1 MTMVRLARTEL
12 LELFLQEV
20 ESYLPVIRQKLTI
33 LSAESAAKAPLDELH
48 RLFHNVKGAASQVL
62 LVDLSRAAKIV
73 ETLLAHMVEEG
84 KPVSAQ
90 FLAALQQTT
99 DLLDEFIRQKNA
111 GPEIEEILYAR
122 IVKLFAEFNGN
133 SENGGFIDD
142 VGNLHQGMDEQQEYI
157 LAIRYVLPL
166 LQELAGYL
174 SSAGL
179 GGGEKNRNVYGKLSQ
194 AVKTLATVGMAAGLQ
209 QQSLLMKDFHLL
221 LEKLQSGPLAPS
233 LEIPGLIGDFL
244 LFLETVY
251 TYADPENGTTVQ
263 RVKDQLH
270 RLATLLSMSGRV
282 AADVTPEVPAT
293 EHEEDIFGAPEPEG
307 DSLMLLEEVA
317 DGLLFE
323 EQAEESLLSAYTLEE
338 ADQEQ
343 FLPSEQDK
351 ETISEEQQ
359 QLLDIFRSECE
370 EHLIVINHSLNI
382 LENEVKEFCPLSSN
396 LRETVGVMRRA
407 VHTLKG
413 AAAMT
418 GMNLTARG
426 AHSLEDMLDW
436 IHDDATEISPEEVQI
451 LATGI
456 DVIELLSQ
464 SMQADESVHLD
475 RLVKTIGEYLALRTE
490 TGQPAGS
497 GQDETTEV
505 QAYAGSSEEVGDA
518 DAGLEVETLSE
529 PSISA
534 NLPGESGILRVK
546 LDDLDELAG
555 IEGELVVARG
565 AIEKM
570 LEEFSDT
577 LLELDTVK
585 ENLRR
590 KSQELES
597 GFEVQSLYGFSP
609 RTGDDAGGSD
619 YSEFDPIEL
628 DRYSQLN
635 LIIRSLNEISVD
647 VNSIHTTLVSLVG
660 DIGGQVGK
668 QQLTMRLMQEK
679 LMRIRMTPMSSLS
692 RVLFRTVRE
701 TARKLEKKANLS
713 ITGEDVYMDRFVWAK
728 ITDPLMHMLRNALD
742 HGIESPEKRIAAG
755 KPESGTIRVE
765 ADQHSRFVVL
775 RISDDGG
782 GIDLERI
789 KERLRNGDL
798 AENPDALSEKELLE
812 FLFHPSFSTRQD
824 ISAISGR
831 GIGLDVVRRNI
842 QDLMG
847 SVQLFNNPGQGVTFE
862 IRIPFTLSVNR
873 AVLVS
878 VVGRVFAIPLQ
889 DIHQIKRFAVEEL
902 EENDGIFLKQ
912 GDNITPIVNLGF
924 CLHLEKRLTELPTGR
939 EGILAIL
946 FNKGE
951 KLFAVCVDEVVEQR
965 EIIVKSL
972 GSHLTHVP
980 GISGVTLT
988 GSGGLIP
995 IVNLREIIDAENL
1008 QTRAAEEPELKAGLD
1023 EPLKVLIVDDSI
1035 SVRHSVARLVESQG
1049 WKQQQAVDGIEALAR
1064 LEIFVPDVIIL
1075 DIEMPRMNGY
1085 EFKSNINNNK
1095 QFKDIPVV
1103 MLTSR
1108 TSEKHQQKAKELGV
1122 WHYMTKPYNEEAF
1135 VKVLEKVRSR
1145 LFN

>member
-1 MTMVRLARTEL
+1 MTMVRIAHAEL

-20 ESYLPVIRQKLTI
+20 ESYLPLIRQELAI
-33 LSAESAAKAPLDELH
+33 LAAESTATAPLEEIH
-48 RLFHNVKGAASQVL
+48 RLFHNIKGAASQVQF
-62 LVDLSRAAKIV
+62 VELSRAAKIV
-73 ETLLAHMVEEG
+73 ETLLTPMVEEG
-84 KPVSAQ
+84 RPASTT

-99 DLLDEFIRQKNA
+99 DLLDEFIRQDSA
-111 GPEIEEILYAR
+111 VPEIEEILYTR
-122 IVKLFAEFNGN
+122 IATLFAEFDGN
-133 SENGGFIDD
+133 SDYGRFTDEVDT
-142 VGNLHQGMDEQQEYI
+142 LHQEMDGQQEYI
-157 LAIRYVLPL
+157 LAIRSILPL

-174 SSAGL
+174 SPDML
-179 GGGEKNRNVYGKLSQ
+179 GGGEHNIKVYDKLAR

-209 QQSLLMKDFHLL
+209 QQSMLMKDFHLL
-221 LEKLQSGPLAPS
+221 LENLRAGALGQLP
-233 LEIPGLIGDFL
+233 EMPGLIGDFL

-251 TYADPENGTTVQ
+251 TCAAPENSTTVQ

-270 RLATLLSMSGRV
+270 RLSTLLSMSGGV
-282 AADVTPEVPAT
+282 AADVTPEVT
-293 EHEEDIFGAPEPEG
+293 GTGHEEDIFDVPEPEG

-317 DGLLFE
+317 DSLLLE
-323 EQAEESLLSAYTLEE
+323 EQGEEPLSAYIEEE
-338 ADQEQ
+338 ADQEH
-343 FLPSEQDK
+343 FLPTEQDK

-382 LENEVKEFCPLSSN
+382 LENDVKEFCPLSSD

-436 IHDDATEISPEEVQI
+436 LHDDAVEISPEEVQI

-456 DVIELLSQ
+456 DTIELLSQ
-464 SMQADESVHLD
+464 SAQTDESVHLN
-475 RLVKTIGEYLALRTE
+475 RLVKTIGEYLGLRTE
-490 TGQPAGS
+490 TRQPAGS
-497 GQDETTEV
+497 DPDETPEG
-505 QAYAGSSEEVGDA
+505 QAYAGSQEEPGDA
-518 DAGLEVETLSE
+518 DADLEIETLAESE
-529 PSISA
+529 ISA
-534 NLPGESGILRVK
+534 NLPGEFGILRVK
-546 LDDLDELAG
+546 VDDLDELTG

-577 LLELDTVK
+577 LFELDTVK

-609 RTGDDAGGSD
+609 RTENESTGSD
-619 YSEFDPIEL
+619 FSEFDPIEL

-647 VNSIHTTLVSLVG
+647 VNSIHATLVSLVG

-701 TARKLEKKANLS
+701 TARKLEKKANLV
-713 ITGEDVYMDRFVWAK
+713 ITGEDVYMDRFVWAR

-742 HGIESPEKRIAAG
+742 HGIESPVKRLAAG

-782 GIDLERI
+782 GIDLERV
-789 KERLRNGDL
+789 KERVRSGAL
-798 AENPDALSEKELLE
+798 AANPDALSEKELLE
-812 FLFHPSFSTRQD
+812 FLFHPSFTTRRD
-824 ISAISGR
+824 ISTISGR

-842 QDLMG
+842 QDLRG
-847 SVQLFNNPGQGVTFE
+847 SVQLLNNPGQGVTFE

-878 VVGRVFAIPLQ
+878 VAGRVFAVPLQ
-889 DIHQIKRFAVEEL
+889 DIQQIKRFAVEEL
-902 EENDGIFLKQ
+902 EEHDGIFLRQ
-912 GDNITPIVNLGF
+912 GDNIIPVANLGF

-939 EGILAIL
+939 EGMLAIL

-951 KLFAVCVDEVVEQR
+951 KLFAVSVDEVVEQR

-988 GSGGLIP
+988 GSGELIP
-995 IVNLREIIDAENL
+995 IINLREIIDTENL
-1008 QTRAAEEPELKAGLD
+1008 QTRVEAETVLKAGLD

-1064 LEIFVPDVIIL
+1064 LESYVPDVIIL

-1085 EFKSNINNNK
+1085 EFKSNLNNNQ
-1095 QFKDIPVV
+1095 QFKDIPVI

-1135 VKVLEKVRSR
+1135 VRVLEKVR
-1145 LFN
+1145 N

>member
-1 MTMVRLARTEL
+1 MTMVRIAHAEL

-20 ESYLPVIRQKLTI
+20 ESYLPVIRQELAI
-33 LSAESAAKAPLDELH
+33 LAAESTATAPLEELH
-48 RLFHNVKGAASQVL
+48 RLFHNVKGAASQVQ

-73 ETLLAHMVEEG
+73 ESLLAPMVEEG
-84 KPVSAQ
+84 KPASTK
-90 FLAALQQTT
+90 FLAALRQTT
-99 DLLDEFIRQKNA
+99 DLLDEFIRKDSA
-111 GPEIEEILYAR
+111 VPEIEEILYTR
-122 IVKLFAEFNGN
+122 IAKLFAEFNGN
-133 SENGGFIDD
+133 SEYGRFIDA
-142 VGNLHQGMDEQQEYI
+142 VGNLHQGMDGQQEYI
-157 LAIRYVLPL
+157 LAIRSVLPL

-174 SSAGL
+174 SPDML
-179 GGGEKNRNVYGKLSQ
+179 GGGEKNVKVYDKLAR

-221 LEKLQSGPLAPS
+221 LENLRAPA
-233 LEIPGLIGDFL
+233 LGQLPGMPGLIGDFL

-251 TYADPENGTTVQ
+251 ACADPENSTTVQ
-263 RVKDQLH
+263 RVKDQLQ
-270 RLATLLSMSGRV
+270 RLSTLLSITGAV
-282 AADVTPEVPAT
+282 AASVAPEVT
-293 EHEEDIFGAPEPEG
+293 GTGHEEDIFDAPEPEG

-317 DGLLFE
+317 DSLLLE
-323 EQAEESLLSAYTLEE
+323 EQGEESLLSAYIEEE
-338 ADQEQ
+338 ADQVH
-343 FLPSEQDK
+343 FLPTEQDK
-351 ETISEEQQ
+351 ETISEEQ

-382 LENEVKEFCPLSSN
+382 LENEIKEFCPLSSD

-436 IHDDATEISPEEVQI
+436 IHDDAEEISPEEVQI

-464 SMQADESVHLD
+464 SVQADESVHLN
-475 RLVKTIGEYLALRTE
+475 RFVNTIGEYLALRTE
-490 TGQPAGS
+490 TGQAAGS
-497 GQDETTEV
+497 EPDATTEV
-505 QAYAGSSEEVGDA
+505 QAPAGNQEELRDT
-518 DAGLEVETLSE
+518 DAGLEVETLAE
-529 PSISA
+529 PEISA

-546 LDDLDELAG
+546 VDDLVELAG

-565 AIEKM
+565 AMEKM

-609 RTGDDAGGSD
+609 RTADDTAGSD
-619 YSEFDPIEL
+619 FSEFDPIEL

-647 VNSIHTTLVSLVG
+647 VNSIHATLVSLVG

-701 TARKLEKKANLS
+701 TARKLEKKANLI

-742 HGIESPEKRIAAG
+742 HGIESPEKRLAAG

-789 KERLRNGDL
+789 KERVRSGNL
-798 AENPDALSEKELLE
+798 AANPDALSEKELLE
-812 FLFHPSFSTRQD
+812 FLFHPSFTTRQD
-824 ISAISGR
+824 ISTISGR

-842 QDLMG
+842 QDLRG
-847 SVQLFNNPGQGVTFE
+847 SVQLLNNPGQGVTFE

-878 VVGRVFAIPLQ
+878 VAGRVFAIPLQ
-889 DIHQIKRFAVEEL
+889 DIQQIKRFAVEEL
-902 EENDGIFLKQ
+902 HENDGIFLHQ
-912 GDNITPIVNLGF
+912 GDNIIPVANLGF
-924 CLHLEKRLTELPTGR
+924 CLQLEKRLTELPTGR
-939 EGILAIL
+939 EGMLAIL

-951 KLFAVCVDEVVEQR
+951 KLFAVSVDEVVEQR
-965 EIIVKSL
+965 EIIIKSL

-988 GSGGLIP
+988 GSGELIP
-995 IVNLREIIDAENL
+995 IVNLREVIDTENL
-1008 QTRAAEEPELKAGLD
+1008 QTRVAAEPVLKAGLD

-1064 LEIFVPDVIIL
+1064 LESFVPDVIIL

-1085 EFKSNINNNK
+1085 EFKSNLNNNND
-1095 QFKDIPVV
+1095 FKDIPVV

-1135 VKVLEKVRSR
+1135 VRTLEKVRSR